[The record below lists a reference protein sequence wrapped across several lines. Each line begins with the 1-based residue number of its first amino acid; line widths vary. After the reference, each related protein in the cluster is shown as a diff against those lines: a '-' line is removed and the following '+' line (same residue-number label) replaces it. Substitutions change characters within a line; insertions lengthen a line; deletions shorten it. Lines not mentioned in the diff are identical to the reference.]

1 MLFFISFLYS
11 VSVHIYILPTLTER
25 KLKSTTK
32 CMSIARPYFKTL
44 KNVAVLLPLKLPYFN
59 ELLYS
64 LNHRKN
70 NKVK

>member
-1 MLFFISFLYS
+1 
-11 VSVHIYILPTLTER
+11 
-25 KLKSTTK
+25 
-32 CMSIARPYFKTL
+32 MSIARPYFKTL

-70 NKVK
+70 NKVKWCYPDKEELRNVKPLNIS